1 MAKRI
6 SKKHKGGQVMNDNSL
21 FKDILLDKKNEFENY
36 LYSYFNDGNSDYQT
50 ELFSAMNYSLE
61 AGGKRLRPI
70 ILIESAK
77 VFGASKDAA
86 LPFAAALEMIHTYSL
101 IHDDLPAMDDDDL
114 RRGKATNH
122 VVYGEAKAILAGDA
136 LLNSAHTIMI
146 EAAMNSNVSGFV
158 SIENAIRA
166 AYEISSKSGANG
178 MIVGQI
184 ADIANENAQVDI
196 DTLNYIN
203 NNKTGALIE
212 SAFAS
217 GAMIGGASETEI
229 GKMRKVAQNIGLSF
243 QIIDDILDIE
253 GDTEIIGKPAGSD
266 VKNEK
271 TTYPSL
277 IGLGAS
283 KEKAVELT
291 EEAITILQEL
301 PYDTEF
307 LVKLVNELLTRK
319 L

>member
-1 MAKRI
+1 MC
-6 SKKHKGGQVMNDNSL
+6 DNSL
-21 FKDILLDKKNEFENY
+21 FLEALLNRKNEFENH
-36 LYSYFNDGNSDYQT
+36 LYSYFNNGNSDYQK
-50 ELFSAMNYSLE
+50 ELYSAMNYSLE

-77 VFGASKDAA
+77 VFGTSKEAA

-136 LLNSAHTIMI
+136 LLNSAHTIML
-146 EAAMNSNVSGFV
+146 EAAMSSGVTSFI
-158 SIENAIRA
+158 SPENAIKA
-166 AYEISSKSGANG
+166 AHEISSKAGADG

-217 GAMIGGASETEI
+217 GAMIGGASEKEI

-253 GDTEIIGKPAGSD
+253 GDTEVIGKPAGSD
-266 VKNEK
+266 VRNEK

-291 EEAITILQEL
+291 EEAITILQDM